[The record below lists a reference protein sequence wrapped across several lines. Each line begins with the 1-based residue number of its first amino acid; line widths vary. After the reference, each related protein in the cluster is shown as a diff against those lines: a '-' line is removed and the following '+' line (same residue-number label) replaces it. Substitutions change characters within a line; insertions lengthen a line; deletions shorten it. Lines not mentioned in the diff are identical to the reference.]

1 MNSHTLS
8 GKAPPPHAGFRY
20 LDHITDVII
29 EAFGTTL
36 EEAFTNSAK
45 GLVNTMF
52 DISYLDN
59 EQQQLA
65 CNLRELEIEAKGY
78 DYNSLLYD
86 WLEKVLLIVLVDKII
101 VSSFNVNILS
111 SASLN
116 AKICNT
122 DDHRFCSFYLAG
134 VARGEPISLDRHEY
148 KVEVK
153 AITYH
158 GMEVKQENNRFVTKF
173 LVDL

>member
-1 MNSHTLS
+1 MNSHSFSPT
-8 GKAPPPHAGFRY
+8 PPVPDAGFHY

-29 EAFGTTL
+29 EAFGATL
-36 EEAFTNSAK
+36 EEAFANSAK

-52 DISYLDN
+52 DINYPPN
-59 EQQQLA
+59 EQIA
-65 CNLRELEIEAKGY
+65 RNLREVEIQAEGY

-86 WLEKVLLIVLVDKII
+86 WLEKVLLIVLMDRILVT
-101 VSSFNVNILS
+101 SFNVKIIS
-111 SASLN
+111 SASPN
-116 AKICNT
+116 AKTPNT
-122 DDHRFCSFYLAG
+122 DGQSFRYFYLQG
-134 VARGEPISLDRHEY
+134 VARGEPICLDRHEY

-158 GMEVKQENNRFVTKF
+158 GMEVKQQNDRFVTKF